1 VRANVVHAAR
11 RLDSLV
17 LSSVCREHLLI
28 QHIRAKRQVKEC
40 ESEGVVGATM
50 DSDGSAAMETDG
62 TMVAVGTA
70 GPAQAGAPVAM
81 PPPHGI
87 DALPYADKDY
97 EVPGAREAVS
107 VMHTHALLAA
117 DLITPP
123 AHCSHVRVANGCSFS
138 VPSA

>member
-1 VRANVVHAAR
+1 
-11 RLDSLV
+11 
-17 LSSVCREHLLI
+17 
-28 QHIRAKRQVKEC
+28 
-40 ESEGVVGATM
+40 
-50 DSDGSAAMETDG
+50 METDG

-107 VMHTHALLAA
+107 VFHTHALLAA
-117 DLITPP
+117 DLITP
-123 AHCSHVRVANGCSFS
+123 ACTLLARTRGQRLLVSA
-138 VPSA
+138 PSA